1 MQGLTAGDFL
11 KRLRHAGIA
20 GQVQATQALEAFRL
34 YVMSEFPTMTTADF
48 EPLFVRSQQLVVRST
63 NAAFMQAVKDQEEEI
78 LRYIKQATGITVV
91 AIRFRA

>member
-11 KRLRHAGIA
+11 KRLRQAGIA

-34 YVMSEFPTMTTADF
+34 YVMSEFPTMTAADF
-48 EPLFVRSQQLVVRST
+48 EPLFVRSQQLIVRST
-63 NAAFMQAVKDQEEEI
+63 NAAFMQAVKDQEEDI
-78 LRYIKQATGITVV
+78 LRYIKQATGITVI